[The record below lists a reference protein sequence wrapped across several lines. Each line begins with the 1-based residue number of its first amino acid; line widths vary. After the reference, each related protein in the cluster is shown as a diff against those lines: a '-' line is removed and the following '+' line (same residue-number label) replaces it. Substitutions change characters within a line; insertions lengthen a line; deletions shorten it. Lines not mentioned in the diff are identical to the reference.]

1 MLASKLRFFCANEQ
15 KKTQKS
21 VKKLKHISNFAL
33 K

>member
-1 MLASKLRFFCANEQ
+1 MLASKLRFLRKQAKEN
-15 KKTQKS
+15 TKS